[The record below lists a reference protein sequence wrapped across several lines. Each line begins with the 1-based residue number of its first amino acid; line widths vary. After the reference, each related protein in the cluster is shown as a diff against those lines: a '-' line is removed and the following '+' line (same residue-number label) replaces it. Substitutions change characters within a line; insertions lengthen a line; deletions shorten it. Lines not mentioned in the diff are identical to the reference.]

1 MIINQS
7 SMYFFK
13 KNIWLIV
20 CTFPPFSFIHTGM
33 GGQLKNNPVFMVDSG
48 QDHEN
53 LVAFTAFESNFGNK
67 KIQCQRHYTQFMRY
81 HQCYQLVTKRV
92 WFTVGWKTR

>member
-13 KNIWLIV
+13 KYLANSLV
-20 CTFPPFSFIHTGM
+20 CTYLFPPFSFIHTGM

-67 KIQCQRHYTQFMRY
+67 KI
-81 HQCYQLVTKRV
+81 
-92 WFTVGWKTR
+92 